1 MTPIRVAG
9 FGGCNPSLQP
19 RQLSPEIGVYC
30 ENQNPGQG
38 DLRPWKVPLTVATV
52 PAGRLTLYRFNR
64 DVRSDANY
72 WFSLTT
78 VGRFARSFL
87 EDDTTER
94 TYFTAATG
102 GLKVTNNIIGL
113 AGAPYPTASRDV
125 GLPTPLTAPIIT
137 QTTAGTG
144 DDEERYYVYVY
155 VNDWDEV
162 SAPSPVSAVF
172 TCKPGVLANI
182 TSLAAPPGGS
192 HGINRIRV
200 YRTAAGSTGADFFFL
215 REISLATS
223 TTDDARALGRDILE
237 SGGPSG
243 TVGFQ
248 WSVPP
253 TDLKSIAS
261 LWNGML
267 AGISGKAVQVCEP
280 YKLYAWPPAYAT
292 PSPDQPVTLAT
303 FGKSLLVLTTGTPL
317 LMYGSSPEAMEAEP
331 VGMVLPC
338 ESEPGV
344 VSFKHGV
351 AWPSA
356 DGLAYIGRG
365 GPQLLTAGLMTRDQW
380 RAMNPTSMVAGQYQ
394 GMYVCF
400 YLDGATR
407 KGFAIDPLNP
417 GSLYPLATGYPA
429 CYFDELQG
437 TLYVLDGA
445 NVQKWDAG
453 ASSMTALHRSKVFR
467 QPKPVNPGVAEIV
480 ADGYPVTF
488 KLWAGTFGNAGWS
501 AGALKLT
508 RTVTNREPF
517 KLPGGYLA
525 DDLQIEVAG
534 QGPIVGVIVARS
546 IEDLS
551 ET

>member
-9 FGGCNPSLQP
+9 FAGCNQSLQA
-19 RQLSPEIGVYC
+19 RQLPAEVGVFC
-30 ENQNPGQG
+30 ENQDPGQG

-52 PAGRLTLYRFNR
+52 PAGRKTLYRFNR
-64 DVRSDANY
+64 STRSDANY

-78 VGRFARSFL
+78 VGRFVLSFL

-102 GLKVTNNIIGL
+102 GLKVTDNLLGL

-125 GLPTPLTAPIIT
+125 GLPKPLTAPIIT

-144 DDEERYYVYVY
+144 DDEERFYCYVY

-162 SAPSPVSAVF
+162 SEPSPVSAVF

-182 TSLAAPPGGS
+182 TALDAPPGGS
-192 HGINRIRV
+192 HGINRIRI
-200 YRTAAGSTGADFFFL
+200 YRTQAGSTGADFFFL
-215 REISLATS
+215 REITLATS
-223 TTDDARALGRDILE
+223 TTDDARALGRDVLE
-237 SGGPSG
+237 SGGPAG
-243 TVGFQ
+243 VLGLQ

-253 TDLKSIAS
+253 SDLKSIAG

-267 AGISGKAVQVCEP
+267 AGISGKAVRICEP

-292 PSPDQPVTLAT
+292 PSGDQPVALAA
-303 FGKSLLVLTTGTPL
+303 FGKSMLVLTTGTPL
-317 LMYGSSPEAMEAEP
+317 LMYGSAPEAMEAEP

-338 ESEPGV
+338 EAEAGV

-356 DGLAYIGRG
+356 DGLAYIGKG
-365 GPQLLTAGLMTRDQW
+365 GPQLLTDGLLTREQW
-380 RAMNPTSMVAGQYQ
+380 QAMAPTTMVAGQYQ

-400 YLDGATR
+400 YEVGGIR
-407 KGFAIDPLNP
+407 KGFTIDPLNP
-417 GSLYPLATGYPA
+417 TALYPLATGYPA

-437 TLYVLDGA
+437 TLYVLDGTD
-445 NVQKWDAG
+445 VKKWDAG

-467 QPKPVNPGVAEIV
+467 QPRPVNPGVAEVV

-488 KLWAGTFGNAGWS
+488 KLWAGTFGTAGWS

-508 RTVTNREPF
+508 RTVNDRLPF
-517 KLPGGYLA
+517 KLPSGYLA
-525 DDLQIEVAG
+525 EDVQVEVSGA
-534 QGPIVGVIVARS
+534 GPIVAVVVAGS
-546 IEDLS
+546 IADLR